1 MLFLPA
7 ATPCSPDWTRK
18 TRASRAVERPHPPW
32 GGGGGPEGTSV
43 PLILTS
49 LHSCLTTQLFP
60 ARATPDPARATP
72 SALSPG
78 PGIPGHLPPP
88 ALPAAGT
95 PSFPER
101 EAAKRVAS
109 QAGDAPRRRPAASG
123 LGSSPCTALRLGRVR
138 HSPPGCSGPLRRA
151 GAAGRR
157 RASGPT
163 GTWRGG
169 NERCLRE
176 GAAETGRE
184 AARGG
189 EGPAGAPVRRL
200 FRSCPAPVQG
210 LPLAPLG
217 PPLPALPAAGCSG
230 PGPKLNTLGPAPPG
244 LPGSLRVTER
254 RAGGPRFLLRLGQTR
269 AAGERGPGCG
279 RLRLD
284 SSPLEPR
291 EIDTFSAVCP
301 GFARRIYQ
309 PKPGPGPSGWESGSQ
324 KQTGLCV

>member
-7 ATPCSPDWTRK
+7 ATPCSPDLTRK
-18 TRASRAVERPHPPW
+18 TRAGRAVERPHPPW

-43 PLILTS
+43 PLSLTS
-49 LHSCLTTQLFP
+49 LHSSLTTQLFP

-123 LGSSPCTALRLGRVR
+123 PGSSPCTALRLARVR
-138 HSPPGCSGPLRRA
+138 HSPPGCGGPLRRA

-200 FRSCPAPVQG
+200 FRSILPRARAGAAPSPAGPSPSCPARRG
-210 LPLAPLG
+210 L
-217 PPLPALPAAGCSG
+217 
-230 PGPKLNTLGPAPPG
+230 
-244 LPGSLRVTER
+244 
-254 RAGGPRFLLRLGQTR
+254 
-269 AAGERGPGCG
+269 
-279 RLRLD
+279 
-284 SSPLEPR
+284 
-291 EIDTFSAVCP
+291 
-301 GFARRIYQ
+301 
-309 PKPGPGPSGWESGSQ
+309 
-324 KQTGLCV
+324 